1 MDFANFTKHEW
12 WDFTHTTVLDKDKKK
27 IKPKKTKLELNQTR
41 TNLKGPL
48 FGVKNWP
55 NWTKQ
60 LNKSHARTVSEG

>member
-48 FGVKNWP
+48 FGVKN
-55 NWTKQ
+55 
-60 LNKSHARTVSEG
+60 